1 MATFLVKRGSIRL
14 KPVILMG
21 SLSIDL
27 FEYRITLDQTEREIA
42 ELAQMSF
49 RDIGAITN
57 K

>member
-1 MATFLVKRGSIRL
+1 MSKTRYSYGF
-14 KPVILMG
+14 VIF
-21 SLSIDL
+21 DL